1 MVGIYKI
8 TSPKG
13 KIYVGQAIDIE
24 KRFNQY
30 RQISHCRSQK
40 KLYNSLKKYGPNT
53 HIFEILEECDIE
65 ELNARERYWQDYFN
79 VLEEG
84 LNLKLTSTE
93 QSRTILS
100 EETKKKISDSL
111 KGNIPWNKGGK
122 MPQDIKNKI
131 SEKLKGRKLSEDVK
145 EKLRGRKQSEET
157 INKRISSR
165 KANNSIWHS
174 EEALEKMKGLRKPYG
189 TQKNPQKVKSEEH
202 KEKLRGPRGSRGPQQ
217 KIKCPYCL
225 KEGGNTMVRWHF
237 ENCKEK

>member
-13 KIYVGQAIDIE
+13 KLYIGQAIDIE

-30 RQISHCRSQK
+30 RQINHCKSQK

-53 HIFEILEECDIE
+53 HIFEILEECGIE

-79 VLEEG
+79 VLEKG
-84 LNLKLTSTE
+84 LNLKLTSTT
-93 QSRTILS
+93 QNKTILS
-100 EETKKKISDSL
+100 EETKKKISNSL
-111 KGNIPWNKGGK
+111 KGNIPWNKGGQ
-122 MPQDIKNKI
+122 MPQDVKNKI
-131 SEKLKGRKLSEDVK
+131 SGKLKGRKLSEDVK

-157 INKRISSR
+157 VNKRISSR
-165 KANNSIWHS
+165 KSNSSTWHS
-174 EEALEKMKGLRKPYG
+174 EETLEKMKGPRKPYG
-189 TQKNPQKVKSEEH
+189 PQKKPQKVKSEEH

-217 KIKCPYCL
+217 KIKCPHCL

-237 ENCKEK
+237 ENCKQK

>member
-8 TSPKG
+8 ISPKG

-24 KRFNQY
+24 KRFIQY
-30 RQISHCRSQK
+30 RQTNHCKSQK
-40 KLYNSLKKYGPNT
+40 KLYNSLKKYGPDT
-53 HIFEILEECDIE
+53 HIFEILEECTIE
-65 ELNARERYWQDYFN
+65 ELNTRERYWQDYFN

-93 QSRTILS
+93 QRRTVLS

-111 KGNIPWNKGGK
+111 KGNIPWNKGGQIS
-122 MPQDIKNKI
+122 QDIKNKI
-131 SEKLKGRKLSEDVK
+131 SEKLKGRKLSEAVK
-145 EKLRGRKQSEET
+145 EKLRGRKQPEET
-157 INKRISSR
+157 VKKRVASR
-165 KANNSIWHS
+165 KANKKVWHS
-174 EEALEKMKGLRKPYG
+174 EEALEKMKGPRKPYG
-189 TQKNPQKVKSEEH
+189 PQKNPQKVKSEEH

-237 ENCKEK
+237 ENCKQK